1 MSVNNEKSERI
12 QVIMKLSVLG
22 SQSGQGLNYL
32 P

>member
-1 MSVNNEKSERI
+1 MSANNEKSERI

-22 SQSGQGLNYL
+22 KQTGQGLNYL